1 MTASARTSLEGRA
14 HEGRCLCGAVRF
26 RVRSPWPFFAHCHC
40 SMCRKHHGA
49 SFVTWVVVR
58 SSSFELASGEGS
70 IRRYDSSW
78 HLRRS
83 WCSRCGS
90 TVPSV
95 LGDASFFGEVVDV
108 PAGNIVSAIQEAPQR
123 HIFVGSKAPW
133 VQITDGLPMHAEW
146 ARPEKS
152 PPTTEHPPR
161 ETRTGFVAGSCLC
174 GEVVFEVERPSRGA
188 AFDAMRNC
196 HCRRCRLARGAA
208 HATNLF
214 APADRVRFV
223 RGAGRVADYALPEA
237 ERFGVAFCEG
247 CGSHVARVVP
257 GRPYAVIPAG
267 ALDEDPG
274 IRPSAH
280 IFVGSKAEWFEIT
293 DELPQFEE
301 HPPPA

>member
-1 MTASARTSLEGRA
+1 MTASASSSLEGRA

-26 RVRSPWPFFAHCHC
+26 EVRSPWPFFAHCHC

-49 SFVTWVVVR
+49 SFVTWVVAR
-58 SSSFELASGEGS
+58 AASFEWLAGEES
-70 IRRYDSSW
+70 IRRYDSSG

-90 TVPSV
+90 TVPTV
-95 LGDASFFGEVVDV
+95 LDDASFFAGVVDV
-108 PAGNIVSAIQEAPQR
+108 PAGCLITPLEVRPDR

-133 VQITDGLPMHAEW
+133 VEITDALPAHEGW

-152 PPTTEHPPR
+152 PPATERPPR
-161 ETRTGFVAGSCLC
+161 ASRAGFIGGSCLC
-174 GEVVFEVERPSRGA
+174 GGVVFEVERPSQDA
-188 AFDAMRNC
+188 AFEAMRNC

-214 APADRVRFV
+214 ASAERVAFV
-223 RGAGRVADYALPEA
+223 RGGDLIADYALPEA
-237 ERFGVAFCEG
+237 ERFGVAFCTG

-274 IRPSAH
+274 MRPSAH

-293 DELPQFEE
+293 DELPRYEE
-301 HPPPA
+301 YPR